1 MATIIETIQWEGAV
15 PSGSHYFYLF
25 SFYGINTNNTIAG
38 FQIYFGTYKTAII
51 YGPGQSRQDD
61 LTTYNVSQYDC
72 LTIIA
77 EDYNTSTG
85 QIIGI
90 YNAWIQNNVI

>member
-1 MATIIETIQWEGAV
+1 MATIKETILWEGTV
-15 PSGSHYFYLF
+15 SSGSHSFYLF
-25 SFYGINTNNTIAG
+25 SLYGINTNNTLAG
-38 FQIYFGTYKTAII
+38 FQIYAGVYKTAII
-51 YGPGQSRQDD
+51 YGPGQSRQDN

-77 EDYNTSTG
+77 ENYNTSTG

-90 YNAWIQNNVI
+90 YDAWIQNNVI